1 MAARLV
7 PRTLFAQI
15 LCALLGGL
23 FIANALGLWLVLD
36 DRSRL
41 SRQMRS
47 EYAAVRMAEAVAL
60 IDDTPEAGRARLLP
74 LLESPSTRI
83 RIDDNWYRGAE
94 PASEEF
100 ETFSRRITELLTGR
114 YALQVLLLR
123 QDDAHDHPS
132 AMHPPPP
139 PPPQLARLLPAPER
153 VNVVTQVRLR
163 DGKVLTFRYS
173 PPPPQVER
181 PLRIIVGLLLV
192 AAIVSVLSIWVVRRL
207 TRPLAMFAR
216 AADGLAGNLDQAALD
231 TAGPREVAGAAEAFN
246 RMQAALRTLIQT
258 RAQALAGVSHDLRLP
273 ITRVRLRLEQLPE
286 GTVRD
291 AIERDLAEMETLI
304 DDTLAFLRA
313 GESAETP
320 SPTRLDALV
329 DGVADDIMALG
340 AVIDTQGQLAQPVR
354 LRPMQTRRAL
364 TNLMDNARRY
374 GSGRIHVTLSSTGG
388 RAVIDIDDD
397 GPGIPDSEREH
408 VFEPYVR
415 LEQSRARHTGGSGLG
430 LAIARANIRV
440 QGGDIVL
447 SRSPSGGLRAR
458 VTLPLH

>member
-1 MAARLV
+1 MAVRLV
-7 PRTLFAQI
+7 PRTLFGQI

-23 FIANALGLWLVLD
+23 LLANALGLWLVLD

-47 EYAAVRMAEAVAL
+47 EYAAVRMVEAVTL
-60 IDDTPEAGRARLLP
+60 IDDTPATGRARLLP

-83 RIDDNWYRGAE
+83 RVDDTWHGGGE
-94 PASEEF
+94 PVPEEF
-100 ETFSRRITELLTGR
+100 DVFNRRVSELLAGR
-114 YALQVLLLR
+114 YPHQILLLR
-123 QDDAHDHPS
+123 QPDADDGPGTMHPP
-132 AMHPPPP
+132 HPPPP
-139 PPPQLARLLPAPER
+139 HLARLFPAPER
-153 VNVVTQVRLR
+153 LNIVTQVRLG

-173 PPPPQVER
+173 PPPPPVER
-181 PLRIIVGLLLV
+181 PLRIIIGLLLV
-192 AAIVSVLSIWVVRRL
+192 AAIVSVLSVWVVRRL

-216 AADGLAGNLDQAALD
+216 AADGLARNLDQPALA
-231 TAGPREVAGAAEAFN
+231 TAGPREVASAAEAFN
-246 RMQAALRTLIQT
+246 RMQKALRTLIQT

-273 ITRVRLRLEQLPE
+273 ITRVRLRLEQLAE

-313 GESAETP
+313 GESAEAA
-320 SPTRLDALV
+320 SPTRLDALIE
-329 DGVADDIMALG
+329 GVADDIMALG
-340 AVIDTQGQLAQPVR
+340 ADIEVSGQLLRPVR

-364 TNLMDNARRY
+364 ANLMDNARRY
-374 GSGRIHVTLSSTGG
+374 GSGRIHVTLSSDKDC
-388 RAVIDIDDD
+388 AVIDIDDD

-430 LAIARANIRV
+430 LAIARAIIRA
-440 QGGDIVL
+440 QGGDITL
-447 SRSPSGGLRAR
+447 LQSPSGGLRAR
-458 VTLPLH
+458 ITLPLH